1 MSLTP
6 AQSAAL
12 KAAILA
18 ETDPA
23 FVAAR
28 TNGQTPLMT
37 AWFNADKVPNVKA
50 WRKDVPPQDS
60 DEATPWVN
68 FDNITQAGKRD
79 SYLHAFMRYPRDYNK
94 SAVRKWIT
102 DVWGNAAV
110 GSDAATILTG
120 AGLRNIT
127 RAEAIPALGGST
139 SVSTNSVSALKLD
152 WVGPMTDQYIGAA
165 LES

>member
-1 MSLTP
+1 MTP
-6 AQSAAL
+6 AQLTTL

-37 AWFNADKVPNVKA
+37 AFLNADKSPAVKA
-50 WRKDVPPQDS
+50 WRTSVPPEVS
-60 DEATPWVN
+60 DESTPWVN
-68 FDNITQAGKRD
+68 FDTITQAGKRD
-79 SYLHAFMRYPRDYNK
+79 SYLHAFMRYARDYSK
-94 SAVRKWIT
+94 ASVRKWIT
-102 DVWGNAAV
+102 DVWGNATAN
-110 GSDAATILTG
+110 SNATAILTD

-127 RAEAIPALGGST
+127 RAEAILGGANT
-139 SVSTNSVSALKLD
+139 ATTGTVGAIKLA
-152 WVGPMTDQYIGAA
+152 WEGPLSDSDIGAA

>member
-1 MSLTP
+1 MTP
-6 AQSAAL
+6 AQLAAL
-12 KAAILA
+12 KAAINA

-37 AWFNADKVPNVKA
+37 AFLNADKSPAVKA
-50 WRKDVPPQDS
+50 WRTSVPPEVS

-68 FDNITQAGKRD
+68 FDTVTQAGKRD
-79 SYLHAFMRYPRDYNK
+79 SYLHAFMRYSRDYSK
-94 SAVRKWIT
+94 AAVRKWIT
-102 DVWGNAAV
+102 DVWGNATAN
-110 GSDAATILTG
+110 SNATAILTD

-127 RAEAIPALGGST
+127 RAEAILGGANT
-139 SVSTNSVSALKLD
+139 ATTGTVGAIKLA
-152 WVGPMTDQYIGAA
+152 WEGPLSDSDIGAA